1 MEGHHYEFKSLF
13 ERFVIDIQN
22 HGRSDMAEYVS
33 DKVNDAYE
41 ERDSRTFLSSDL
53 LRSQVDGMFELLKE
67 GKSFEDFTPKDF
79 SQTGAARTMALD
91 VKKFFREC
99 LLTCLH
105 HVPKEVLPT
114 FNR

>member
-1 MEGHHYEFKSLF
+1 
-13 ERFVIDIQN
+13 
-22 HGRSDMAEYVS
+22 MAGYVS

-41 ERDSRTFLSSDL
+41 ERNSKTFLSSDL
-53 LRSQVDGMFELLKE
+53 LRSQVDGLFELLKD

-99 LLTCLH
+99 LLTCIMEIPDKYL
-105 HVPKEVLPT
+105 T
-114 FNR
+114 IFNRLVIQIIFVTKAE